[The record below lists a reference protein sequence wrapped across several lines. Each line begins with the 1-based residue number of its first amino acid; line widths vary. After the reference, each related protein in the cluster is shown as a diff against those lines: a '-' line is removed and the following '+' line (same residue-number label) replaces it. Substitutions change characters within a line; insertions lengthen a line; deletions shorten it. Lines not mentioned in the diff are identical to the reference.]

1 MKNLLPLVHILSNGA
16 LHSGEDIATSLKI
29 SRAAVWKKI
38 QQLEQ
43 MGLEINGVKGVG
55 YQLESPLE
63 LFSSKKILSCVENT
77 ENLRLEICSNID
89 STNSYLIEKTFSDDI
104 HRLALLAEHQEAGK
118 GRRGR
123 HWLGVPFTNIYLSI
137 GWRYDMGATAL
148 EGLSLAVGVEL
159 VERLQ
164 KLLPKTEAGKL
175 QLKWP
180 NDLLYDGKK
189 LAGILIEVVGDLA
202 GGCVVVVGLG
212 LNINVSADVAVAIDQ
227 PWIDMNSI
235 CDGISRNLLAAL
247 SINAISAAL
256 THFENSDFSAYQN
269 RWQDLGAYQGKQVAM
284 IAGERLVEGMLTGIS
299 STGALILQTS
309 DGESLFH
316 GGEVSLRLGSKK
328 HDT

>member
-16 LHSGEDIATSLKI
+16 LHSGEDIATSLNV

-43 MGLEINGVKGVG
+43 MGLEVNGIKGVG
-55 YQLESPLE
+55 YQLVSPLE
-63 LFSSKKILSCVENT
+63 LLSSKEVLSCVENT
-77 ENLRLEICSNID
+77 EHLRLEICSNIN
-89 STNSYLIEKTFSDDI
+89 STNSYLIDKTFSDDI
-104 HRLALLAEHQEAGK
+104 HGLALLAEHQEAGK

-137 GWRYDMGATAL
+137 GWHYDMGTTAL

-164 KLLPKTEAGKL
+164 KLLPQSERSKL

-180 NDLLYDGKK
+180 NDVLYDGKK
-189 LAGILIEVVGDLA
+189 LAGILIEVVGDIA
-202 GGCVVVVGLG
+202 GGCMVVVGLG
-212 LNINVSADVAVAIDQ
+212 LNVNVSADIAVAIDQ
-227 PWIDMNSI
+227 PWVDMKSI
-235 CDGISRNLLAAL
+235 CDGVSRNVLAAL
-247 SINAISAAL
+247 SINAILAAL
-256 THFENSDFSAYQN
+256 RHFENSDFSTYQK
-269 RWQDLGAYQGKQVAM
+269 RWQHLGAYQGKQVTM
-284 IAGERLVEGMLTGIS
+284 IVGERLVEGMLDGIS

-309 DGESLFH
+309 EGESLFH
-316 GGEVSLRLGSKK
+316 GGEVSLRLGSEN